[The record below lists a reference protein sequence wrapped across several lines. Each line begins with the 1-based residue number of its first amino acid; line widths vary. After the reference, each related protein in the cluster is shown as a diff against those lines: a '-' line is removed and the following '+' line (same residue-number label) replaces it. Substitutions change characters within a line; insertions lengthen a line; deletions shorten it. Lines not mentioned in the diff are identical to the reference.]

1 MDNPLFKPRS
11 YSKTI
16 EKLDP
21 NERVLCIVYQH
32 PVGIIL
38 IYLMAIFGVI
48 AAFLLLSIYMSSLTG
63 DNQSAYSLLALSSIV
78 IAIMVGL
85 LMVVATIVYKRN
97 KLTVTERSV
106 IQVLQTTLLLKK
118 VSQISLANV
127 EDVTVEQK
135 GVLANMLDF
144 GTLKIETAGEQ
155 ANFNFIF
162 CQSPSRVAKI
172 ILDAKDE
179 FIISTGQ
186 AGSYRNKIRSQNN
199 NN

>member
-1 MDNPLFKPRS
+1 MANPLFKPKS
-11 YSKTI
+11 YGKSI
-16 EKLDP
+16 EKIDP

-32 PVGIIL
+32 PIGIIL
-38 IYLMAIFGVI
+38 VYFLAIFGVI
-48 AAFLLLSIYMSSLTG
+48 AAFLLLSIYMSSFTG
-63 DNQSAYSLLALSSIV
+63 DNQAVYSLLAFASVI

-85 LMVVATIVYKRN
+85 LMVVATVVYKRN

-186 AGSYRNKIRSQNN
+186 AGSYRNKIRSQDTNN
-199 NN
+199 

>member
-1 MDNPLFKPRS
+1 MGTPLFKPS
-11 YSKTI
+11 TYGKTI

-32 PVGIIL
+32 PIGIIL
-38 IYLMAIFGVI
+38 VYLMAIFGVI
-48 AAFLLLSIYMSSLTG
+48 AAFLILSLYMSSLTG
-63 DNQSAYSLLALSSIV
+63 DNQSAYSILALSSIV

-85 LMVVATIVYKRN
+85 LMVIATVVYKRN
-97 KLTVTERSV
+97 KLTITERSV
-106 IQVLQTTLLLKK
+106 IQILQTTLLLKK

-199 NN
+199 N